1 MMRRLPLLLPLLLLS
16 GCGANM
22 FNGAVYRGAATG
34 CGEKQ
39 DGALTLGSH
48 HFAYAPNQGAI
59 VIEGAVDKSGKL
71 SGSYK
76 AIGADHK
83 PYVQSFQGQLAGD
96 TISGT
101 LTKPGCQ
108 AVVVLTKG

>member
-1 MMRRLPLLLPLLLLS
+1 MMRRLPFLLPLVLLS
-16 GCGANM
+16 ACSLGM

-39 DGALTLGSH
+39 DGALTLGRH
-48 HFAYAPNQGAI
+48 HFAYAPSGGVI
-59 VIEGAVDKSGKL
+59 VIEGTVDKSGKL
-71 SGSYK
+71 AGSYK
-76 AIGADHK
+76 GAGADNK
-83 PYVQSFQGQLAGD
+83 PYVESFEGQLSGD

-108 AVVVLTKG
+108 AVVVLTKD